1 MSDPCATLPR
11 GCGHG
16 AWLPR
21 LEEVKAAQRARP
33 DLEADM
39 KSRWIAVIAALALP
53 ALAWAG
59 TKAVR
64 AQSCPIG
71 CKDCPFGQR

>member
-1 MSDPCATLPR
+1 
-11 GCGHG
+11 
-16 AWLPR
+16 
-21 LEEVKAAQRARP
+21 
-33 DLEADM
+33 M

-59 TKAVR
+59 TKAV
-64 AQSCPIG
+64 QSQACPLG